1 MGAKTPTET
10 GLNNFG
16 LCLCYIY
23 ILNFGGAPKVGATAG
38 SGRSRRRRRHG
49 GALLRSRQFPL
60 APYRSGCELL
70 RWLRHHH
77 VLLGWLRRHHAWLR
91 RRWLRM
97 RMLLLQD
104 LLVIDGAHQGG
115 GMLAGMHDD
124 LAGSVA
130 VREHPVHLDVTTGAG
145 ARGGGLK

>member
-1 MGAKTPTET
+1 
-10 GLNNFG
+10 
-16 LCLCYIY
+16 
-23 ILNFGGAPKVGATAG
+23 
-38 SGRSRRRRRHG
+38 
-49 GALLRSRQFPL
+49 
-60 APYRSGCELL
+60 
-70 RWLRHHH
+70 
-77 VLLGWLRRHHAWLR
+77 
-91 RRWLRM
+91 M

-130 VREHPVHLDVTTGAG
+130 VREHPVHLDVAAGAG